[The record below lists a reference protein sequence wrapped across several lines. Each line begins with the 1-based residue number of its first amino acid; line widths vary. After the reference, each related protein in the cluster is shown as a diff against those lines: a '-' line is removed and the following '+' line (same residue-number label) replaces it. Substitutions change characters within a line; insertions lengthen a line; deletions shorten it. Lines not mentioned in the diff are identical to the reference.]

1 MNRSHSGLPRV
12 AAKAAAPLAALSA
25 WASTLLFLLTGSP
38 LAAVEPPLWELR
50 TQTIGNTIYFH
61 VCFGPPGDMRAP
73 LPPWPGQPP
82 ASEVQRRML
91 ARMPQLIPQDDKA
104 HAVYL
109 RLVLPHFLPV
119 VGFEAPRAP
128 VAVKGLEF
136 VGKLSTKGKGKFLL
150 LYPTETENQPKAAGK
165 KDFLQPEQEHGQT
178 WAEVPL
184 ELDFAAAEE
193 IVAPDDVGKRL
204 PHLAPTSDDLEGL
217 WAAAQA
223 ARLAL
228 LEVQAPEFGFYG
240 FACAATGRKYGVAA
254 PALDGEANK
263 KRESIHRRLYETTT
277 GAAAL
282 TESLQLHRFLN
293 PENFRDRGWRTVD
306 IWKLPGITIAEHP
319 WEKMLAGKK
328 PDPEPL
334 AQLIPHD
341 NYYVHFKNIA
351 KFIEL
356 GELLD
361 QWGTN
366 TVRAYEINS
375 RDYYLKERYERQL
388 CLQSSWMGKTFG
400 PVVVRGL
407 AVTGSDGYVREGSD
421 VTVIFQVSNRPA
433 FLAAVEPFLREARRQ
448 FQGELKETKADYH
461 GIPVEIYVT
470 PLREVSLHR
479 AVLGEFVIYSNSAT
493 GLRRVLDTHQGRL
506 KALADSLDF
515 QYMRTI
521 FRLEDAQEDGFAF
534 LSDAFIRQLVGPASK
549 IKEKRRLE
557 ALTSLAMLTHGAM
570 FAAWESGKLPE
581 SHAALLADS
590 ALKPDMIYT
599 PEGRGAV
606 WDPVRRAAVSDVYNT
621 LNFPTPLIELPI
633 DKVTPDEEQKY
644 LQFRQEYQ
652 QLWRQYFDPVGM
664 RFSLTGKPTQVAG
677 GLEGKQVRVETY
689 ILPMI
694 RTSRYDF
701 LREVTGGGTIKVD
714 SGRFLP
720 HTLVQFIGHLAQPV
734 ADGVGD
740 WVSIQLDDGPEIG
753 KLLEFLRRQELQP
766 QTANG
771 DQESEEAAR
780 VAFQLPL
787 TAGISIGDKQAFA
800 TQLENIKS
808 LAPNL
813 LGPYTRER
821 LKPPYKGVTITRI
834 QFAADSVLAQFLKS
848 GRNPPVIF
856 HAQVHDAWY
865 VSLREASLK
874 QVIDQ
879 SLARAE
885 AKKAGRV
892 SESVEVN
899 STLYV
904 SPAAASKS
912 REALSAYLEWES
924 HRRALINCPIWYAL
938 YRAGLVSSGMDK
950 AAKKAVAMRYLGF
963 VPVSPDGALFAYDP
977 KRDEV
982 VNRRHGSPARPVFHP
997 GVEAAS
1003 PLAQLLDQFRNLRV
1017 DVRFREDGL
1026 HTVLTL
1032 ERNERKRFRP
1042 RSQAEPGNEGGEK

>member
-1 MNRSHSGLPRV
+1 
-12 AAKAAAPLAALSA
+12 
-25 WASTLLFLLTGSP
+25 
-38 LAAVEPPLWELR
+38 
-50 TQTIGNTIYFH
+50 
-61 VCFGPPGDMRAP
+61 
-73 LPPWPGQPP
+73 
-82 ASEVQRRML
+82 ML
-91 ARMPQLIPQDDKA
+91 ARMPQLIPQDDQA

-109 RLVLPHFLPV
+109 RMVLPHFLPV

-128 VAVKGLEF
+128 AAVKGLEF

-150 LYPTETENQPKAAGK
+150 HYPTETENQAKAGEK
-165 KDFLQPEQEHGQT
+165 KDFAKPEQDLGQA
-178 WAEVPL
+178 WVEVPL
-184 ELDFAAAEE
+184 ELDFAHAEE
-193 IVAPDDVGKRL
+193 IVAPDGAGKRL
-204 PHLAPTSDDLEGL
+204 PHFAPTSDDLEGL

-228 LEVQAPEFGFYG
+228 LEAQAPEFGFYG

-263 KRESIHRRLYETTT
+263 KRESIHRQLYETTT
-277 GAAAL
+277 GAAAI

-293 PENFRDRGWRTVD
+293 PDNFRDPGRRTVD

-319 WEKMLAGKK
+319 WEKMMAGKK

-388 CLQSSWMGKTFG
+388 CLRSGWMGKTFG
-400 PVVVRGL
+400 PAVVRGL

-421 VTVIFQVSNRPA
+421 VTVIFQVSNRPV
-433 FLAAVEPFLREARRQ
+433 FLAAVEPFLREARKQ
-448 FQGELKETKADYH
+448 FQGDLKESKADYH
-461 GIPVEIYVT
+461 GIPVETYVT
-470 PLREVSLHR
+470 PLREVSMHR
-479 AVLGEFVIYSNSAT
+479 AMLGEFVVYSNSAT

-557 ALTSLAMLTHGAM
+557 ALTSLSMLTHGAM
-570 FAAWESGKLPE
+570 FAAWESGKLPD

-590 ALKPDMIYT
+590 ALKPGMIYT

-606 WDPVRRAAVSDVYNT
+606 WDPARRAAVSDVYNT

-633 DKVTPDEEQKY
+633 DKITPAEEQQY

-652 QLWRQYFDPVGM
+652 QLWRRYFDPVGM
-664 RFSLTGKPTQVAG
+664 RFSLK
-677 GLEGKQVRVETY
+677 GKQVRVETY

-701 LREVTGGGTIKVD
+701 LRDLTGGGTIKVD
-714 SGRFLP
+714 TGRFLP
-720 HTLVQFIGHLAQPV
+720 HTLVQFLGHLAVPV
-734 ADGVGD
+734 DGVGD

-766 QTANG
+766 QAANG
-771 DQESEEAAR
+771 DQELQEAAR
-780 VAFQLPL
+780 VALQLPL
-787 TAGISIGDKQAFA
+787 TAGVSIGDKQAFA
-800 TQLENIKS
+800 RQLEEIKS
-808 LAPNL
+808 LTLNL
-813 LGPYTRER
+813 LGPYTREH
-821 LKPPYKGVTITRI
+821 LKPPYKGVTLTRI
-834 QFAADSVLAQFLKS
+834 QFAADSQLATFLHS

-885 AKKAGRV
+885 GGKGGMLSPPTPSTQRPAGRPGGE
-892 SESVEVN
+892 SMAPSVEVN

-912 REALSAYLEWES
+912 RGALSAYLEWQS
-924 HRRALINCPIWYAL
+924 HRRALLNCPIWYAL
-938 YRAGLVSSGMDK
+938 YRAGLVPSEMDE
-950 AAKKAVAMRYLGF
+950 AAKRAVAMRYLGF
-963 VPVSPDGALFAYDP
+963 VPVSPDGALFAYAA

-982 VNRRHGSPARPVFHP
+982 VNSRHGSPARPVFHP

-1032 ERNERKRFRP
+1032 VRKER
-1042 RSQAEPGNEGGEK
+1042 